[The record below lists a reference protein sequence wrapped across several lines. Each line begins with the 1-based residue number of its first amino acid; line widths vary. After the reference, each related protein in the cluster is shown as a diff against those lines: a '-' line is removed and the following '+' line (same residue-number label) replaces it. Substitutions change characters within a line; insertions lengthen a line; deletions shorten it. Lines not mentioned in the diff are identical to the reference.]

1 LDVLLRAVAVL
12 RRRGVEARVL
22 LVGDGPMREELMR
35 LTAELGLTEYVE
47 FTGAVGHDD
56 VPAML
61 RRMDIF
67 AIPSTWE
74 GFGVAALEASAMG
87 LPVVGSNIHGLPDV
101 VLDGET
107 GVLVPA
113 GDTSK
118 LADAIARLAEDS
130 GLRARMG
137 EAGRAFVVEEYR
149 WEDNAR
155 LMETLYDQLTVAA
168 TGSRS

>member
-1 LDVLLRAVAVL
+1 
-12 RRRGVEARVL
+12 
-22 LVGDGPMREELMR
+22 
-35 LTAELGLTEYVE
+35 
-47 FTGAVGHDD
+47 
-56 VPAML
+56 ML

-130 GLRARMG
+130 GLGARMG